1 MLVKTAAIAAIAY
14 AGYRYYTKGRQ
25 SRHAAF
31 ADGQGDEANFAQ
43 VRDAGPM
50 AMASNLASW
59 SKVDQRSDE
68 SVPASDPPA
77 TY

>member
-1 MLVKTAAIAAIAY
+1 MLTRTAAIAAIAF
-14 AGYRYYTKGRQ
+14 AGYRYYRKGRQ

-31 ADGQGDEANFAQ
+31 AAGQGDEANFVQ

-50 AMASNLASW
+50 AMASDMDRW
-59 SKVDQRSDE
+59 SKIDQRSDE
-68 SVPASDPPA
+68 SFPASDPPA